1 MQNDHS
7 HALAAVDFFRDKRIL
22 CIGDVML
29 DRYVYGDV
37 DRISPEA
44 PIPVFTMRRE
54 EAMLGA
60 AGNVAKNIAA
70 LGGNVDFYCMV
81 GDDKAGLEV
90 KRLVG
95 SERNIIPFVT
105 TSSAIST
112 TVKTRYLSGNQ
123 QMMRVDVD
131 TKSNAIPLPDNIN
144 EYDAVI
150 ISDYNKGVCE
160 EIDVRNIK
168 VPCVVDTKS
177 WLGEY
182 VGAQV
187 ITPNLGEL
195 AASVDWFNQNGS
207 DEKVYDAARYIIAQ
221 HKIKNV
227 LVTRASKGM
236 TLLTDN
242 NELHHIP
249 AVAKEVYDVVG
260 AGDTV
265 AAVLALGLACKLP
278 MHEAAFIANVAGG
291 IVVGK
296 RGTATCTPMELKA
309 NILGFIEIATLESI

>member
-1 MQNDHS
+1 MPDPDFS
-7 HALAAVDFFRDKRIL
+7 VMLGSIDFFRNKKIL

-37 DRISPEA
+37 ERISPEA
-44 PIPVFTMRRE
+44 PIPVFTLRKE
-54 EAMLGA
+54 ESMLGA

-70 LGGNVDFYCMV
+70 LGANVDFYCMV

-90 KRLVG
+90 KRLIG
-95 SERNIIPFVT
+95 AETNINPFVT
-105 TSSAIST
+105 TSSAINT

-131 TKSNAIPLPDNIN
+131 TKSHAIQLPADVNT
-144 EYDAVI
+144 YDAVI

-160 EIDVRNIK
+160 GIDVKTIT

-182 VGAQV
+182 AGAMV
-187 ITPNLGEL
+187 VTPNLGEL

-207 DEKVYDAARYIIAQ
+207 DEKVYDAARYIINQ

-265 AAVLALGLACKLP
+265 AAVLALGLASKLSLP
-278 MHEAAFIANVAGG
+278 EAAIIANVAGG

-296 RGTATCTPMELKA
+296 RGTATCTPMELKTS
-309 NILGFIEIATLESI
+309 ILATMNSALN